1 MMNLAQAWKIL
12 SRKEPAELYDLV
24 GQVLKDTGLR
34 NAIVEGSSG
43 KTRKAARSFLATHSG

>member
-1 MMNLAQAWKIL
+1 MNLAQAWKIL